1 MGVSSL
7 CEVYVFEEMYYLRN
21 GITQTNIT
29 CVTKGRNY
37 LQHRY
42 PSLVL
47 IATLHLSHQLLCLRL
62 TFFIGKKYMKH

>member
-29 CVTKGRNY
+29 CVTKWMNIYSIGIPHWSSLLRYNY
-37 LQHRY
+37 LINC
-42 PSLVL
+42 S
-47 IATLHLSHQLLCLRL
+47 A
-62 TFFIGKKYMKH
+62 